1 MATFK
6 SFEELDVWQ
15 KARLFASVIYAH
27 TTAGNFSKDF
37 GLKDQINRSS
47 GSIMDNI
54 AEGFERGGTRE
65 FLMFLSYAKG
75 SAGET
80 RSQIYRAYDRGYLEE
95 SVFNSLKNESMSI
108 SKGLSGFMAY
118 LRGTSI
124 KGSRFHGP
132 SIVQEPISDGH
143 SGQITNP

>member
-15 KARLFASVIYAH
+15 KARLFANVIYAQ
-27 TTAGNFSKDF
+27 TTEGNFSKDF
-37 GLKDQINRSS
+37 GLKDQINRSA

-80 RSQIYRAYDRGYLEE
+80 RSQIYRAHDRGYLEE
-95 SVFNSLKNESMSI
+95 SVFNFLKNESINI
-108 SKGLSGFMAY
+108 SRGLAGFMAY

-124 KGSRFHGP
+124 KGSRFNAP
-132 SIVQEPISDGH
+132 SMVQEPISDGY
-143 SGQITNP
+143 SDQITKP